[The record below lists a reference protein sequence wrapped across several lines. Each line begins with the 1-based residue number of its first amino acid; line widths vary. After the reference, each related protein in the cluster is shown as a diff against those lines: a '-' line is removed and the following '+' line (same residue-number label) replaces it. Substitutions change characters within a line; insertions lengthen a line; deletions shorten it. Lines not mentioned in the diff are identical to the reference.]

1 MIPCPWDAKVYELM
15 IRANYLTSYK
25 CATRR
30 TSTSVC
36 LSFKKKK
43 KLIATSS
50 FVVLPQKGRQRP
62 KALNHVETKS
72 TETPK
77 I

>member
-43 KLIATSS
+43 KINCYFFLCCSTS
-50 FVVLPQKGRQRP
+50 KGP
-62 KALNHVETKS
+62 AKT
-72 TETPK
+72 
-77 I
+77 